1 MKKAIAVVMAIIL
14 SLCGKGLCGFV
25 SDETNLRTALL
36 TSYNAK
42 VRPDYVTNVTISMTL
57 ATLNHLNIAQQ
68 TMSINVVFELEW
80 DDARLKWDESSY
92 GGITSLVTPP
102 EDIWTPPVVIENA
115 VENIG
120 DNDDTPVR
128 ISSNGLVTWIPPTEI
143 TTSCEMN
150 IASFPFDNQECDL
163 ILLGWTYPLSELV
176 ISASGIDTTTLY
188 SSNGEFDL
196 TGTSTALRDIGGPE
210 ANTTYRKVH
219 FYFSFRR
226 KWQFYGQNL
235 LMPIVLNSIL
245 MVAVFALPIESG
257 EKMGFS
263 LTVLLSYVVFLTWV
277 TDNLP
282 PTSTDVAVVQVYLA
296 VVLCLG
302 VLATLLTT
310 WILHLYHTPSSKPI
324 GPFYTK
330 FATAVLVPL
339 RDLIHCKRKTKEES
353 ESEATFSANKI
364 TPLAGKEVLSVLP
377 LSKMAGMDGQ
387 VPPPVNEADEK
398 NPGTDSW
405 ETTPVNSWQELAAL
419 FDNFFLWTF
428 GLCGF
433 TDDEE
438 TLRTALFASYNAK
451 VRPDYVTNVSI
462 ALTLATLNHL
472 NIAKQ
477 TMSVNLVIY
486 MFWTDD
492 RLKWNASDYGGLYT
506 LVTPPEDI
514 WTPPVVI
521 ENAVDNV
528 GVVGGEDNDAT
539 PVRFDQNGVVYWTP
553 PTEVTTS
560 CEMNVEEFPFD
571 SQECKV
577 VLLGWT
583 YPLSEMI
590 VTASFIDTTTLYT
603 PNGEFDLIGTSTS
616 HKDLGGPAAN
626 ATFRKLD
633 FYFSFRRKWPFYGQN
648 LLMPIVLNSILMVAV
663 FALPIESGEKMG
675 FSLTVLLSYVVFL
688 TWVTDN
694 LPPTSTDV
702 SVVQVYLAVVL
713 CLGVLFTLLTTWV
726 LHLYHTSPSKP
737 MSALYTKL
745 ATRILVPCRDFTHLR
760 RKRNRGLETGGSNDG
775 PGFPGNRIAPLR
787 VKEISALPS
796 SEKTEADVQIP
807 TDGPECFAA
816 EYSGQATPV
825 YSWQELAALFDTFF
839 LWTSGLCMSIVT
851 VVVLTL
857 LHAGY

>member
-1 MKKAIAVVMAIIL
+1 M
-14 SLCGKGLCGFV
+14 
-25 SDETNLRTALL
+25 
-36 TSYNAK
+36 
-42 VRPDYVTNVTISMTL
+42 
-57 ATLNHLNIAQQ
+57 
-68 TMSINVVFELEW
+68 EW
-80 DDARLKWDESSY
+80 VDARLKWDESSY

-115 VENIG
+115 
-120 DNDDTPVR
+120 
-128 ISSNGLVTWIPPTEI
+128 
-143 TTSCEMN
+143 
-150 IASFPFDNQECDL
+150 FPFDNQECDL

-310 WILHLYHTPSSKPI
+310 WILHL
-324 GPFYTK
+324 
-330 FATAVLVPL
+330 
-339 RDLIHCKRKTKEES
+339 
-353 ESEATFSANKI
+353 
-364 TPLAGKEVLSVLP
+364 
-377 LSKMAGMDGQ
+377 
-387 VPPPVNEADEK
+387 
-398 NPGTDSW
+398 
-405 ETTPVNSWQELAAL
+405 
-419 FDNFFLWTF
+419 
-428 GLCGF
+428 
-433 TDDEE
+433 
-438 TLRTALFASYNAK
+438 
-451 VRPDYVTNVSI
+451 
-462 ALTLATLNHL
+462 
-472 NIAKQ
+472 
-477 TMSVNLVIY
+477 
-486 MFWTDD
+486 
-492 RLKWNASDYGGLYT
+492 
-506 LVTPPEDI
+506 
-514 WTPPVVI
+514 
-521 ENAVDNV
+521 
-528 GVVGGEDNDAT
+528 
-539 PVRFDQNGVVYWTP
+539 FDQNGVVYWTP
-553 PTEVTTS
+553 PTELTTS

-590 VTASFIDTTTLYT
+590 VTA
-603 PNGEFDLIGTSTS
+603 S

-702 SVVQVYLAVVL
+702 SVV
-713 CLGVLFTLLTTWV
+713 
-726 LHLYHTSPSKP
+726 
-737 MSALYTKL
+737 
-745 ATRILVPCRDFTHLR
+745 
-760 RKRNRGLETGGSNDG
+760 RGLFASPALESTRLFVTGNSG
-775 PGFPGNRIAPLR
+775 
-787 VKEISALPS
+787 
-796 SEKTEADVQIP
+796 VQQHQQ
-807 TDGPECFAA
+807 GAA
-816 EYSGQATPV
+816 NKARQGEDQVGGIQ
-825 YSWQELAALFDTFF
+825 
-839 LWTSGLCMSIVT
+839 
-851 VVVLTL
+851 
-857 LHAGY
+857 